1 MLLEY
6 IWIDGNGSLRSK
18 TKVVNDSNYDMN
30 NELESAPEWNYD
42 GSSTSQASGNDSEVL
57 IRPVAIYKDPFRAC
71 SRLVL
76 CDTWLP
82 NGKPHPTNTR
92 RRALQLFNQA
102 PELKPMFGIEQ
113 EFFLSS
119 NGIPVGYNK
128 NSNKT
133 RPQGNYYCG
142 IGADNAIGRECIEEA
157 FQNCL
162 RAGLNLTGLNAEVAP
177 SQWEFQVCA
186 IGIDVSDQL
195 YIMRYIINRTAEK
208 YGANLDL
215 RPKPLTGDWNGSGC
229 HTNFSTKPMR
239 EEGGYS
245 VIMDAIRLLS
255 DNHAHHMENY
265 GEDNRLRMT
274 GLHETA
280 SYDKFSFG
288 VANRG
293 CSVRIPR
300 ITEKNRCGY
309 FEDRRPASN
318 MDPYIVTSLIFQ
330 TTSLGTP
337 V

>member
-18 TKVVNDSNYDMN
+18 TKVVNDSKYDMN
-30 NELESAPEWNYD
+30 NELGSAPEWNYD
-42 GSSTSQASGNDSEVL
+42 GSSTGQASGNDSEVL
-57 IRPVAIYKDPFRAC
+57 IRPVAIYKDPFRSR

-82 NGKPHPTNTR
+82 NGDPHPTNTR
-92 RRALQLFNQA
+92 HRALQLFNQA
-102 PELKPMFGIEQ
+102 RELKPMFGIEQ
-113 EFFLSS
+113 EFFLSY
-119 NGIPVGYNK
+119 NGTPVGYK
-128 NSNKT
+128 DSDKT
-133 RPQGNYYCG
+133 RPQGDYYCG

-157 FQNCL
+157 FDNCL
-162 RAGLNLTGLNAEVAP
+162 RAGLNLTGMNAEVAP

-208 YGANLDL
+208 FGANLDL

-245 VIMDAIRLLS
+245 VIMDAIRSLS
-255 DNHAHHMENY
+255 ENHSLHMKHY
-265 GEDNRLRMT
+265 GVDNRLRMT

-280 SYDKFSFG
+280 SYDTFSYG